1 MLRVAALATLATFSA
16 LSSLKV
22 SAMVV
27 IMVIVVIVMIIII
40 MIVATALIIMMVVV
54 VVLVVSVAEAAVLAC
69 HFDTWEEVKGRV
81 RVLARE
87 RRGDVA
93 GQSEFL
99 HKLLTFSKGAS
110 GHWRWSAK
118 LNLAEVRATAIV
130 NAVLISKI
138 ALLGSSSNA
147 VTALSL
153 A

>member
-1 MLRVAALATLATFSA
+1 
-16 LSSLKV
+16 
-22 SAMVV
+22 MVV
-27 IMVIVVIVMIIII
+27 IMVIVVMVIVMI
-40 MIVATALIIMMVVV
+40 MIVATAVIIMMVVV
-54 VVLVVSVAEAAVLAC
+54 VVLVVSVAEAAVLAS
-69 HFDTWEEVKGRV
+69 HFDTWEEIKGRV

-118 LNLAEVRATAIV
+118 LNLAEVRAAAIV